1 MNRAGLLLMKPRCFV
16 EQECTDEV
24 IAMNSAATALVTPA
38 MATTGSFFNLM
49 SIYLRMFSAQ
59 ALCACREGK
68 PLPTFPDHAAGNK
81 KAPAFSGGAS
91 VQMMR
96 SSAYARTSPEAL
108 AGFADFAVRLVLV
121 IVARAY
127 AGDFDW
133 RQRVSPQNWAS
144 TRLNRMP

>member
-68 PLPTFPDHAAGNK
+68 PLPNHAAGNK
-81 KAPAFSGGAS
+81 KAPDLFRGAS

-96 SSAYARTSPEAL
+96 SSAYARTSPGAL
-108 AGFADFAVRLVLV
+108 AGFADFAPRLVFV